1 MALLEWYRHGFI
13 MAPRA
18 WLALGVM
25 VGLLLLAV
33 VLVWRGLRRREL
45 VRRFGDEYVRAVEE
59 YGSERAAMRELRARE
74 ARVKRLHLKSLSG
87 RRRRGVNEQWPQI
100 QASFIADPIS
110 AVRKANLLIK
120 TIMQQQGYPASES
133 PEQRLADLTVDH
145 AHVVHHYREGRTLS
159 ERGAEP
165 AGTTE
170 DLRQA
175 MIHYGKVIDELVEPT
190 AAAVAAWRS
199 LKTT

>member
-25 VGLLLLAV
+25 LGLLVVAV

-45 VRRFGDEYVRAVEE
+45 VRRFGDEYLRAVEE
-59 YGSERAAMRELRARE
+59 YGSEKAAMKELRARE
-74 ARVKRLHLKSLSG
+74 ARVKSLHLKSLSG
-87 RRRRGVNEQWPQI
+87 RKRRGATEQWLKI
-100 QASFIADPIS
+100 QASFISDPIG

-120 TIMQQQGYPASES
+120 TIMQQQGYPAAEP

-145 AHVVHHYREGRTLS
+145 AHVVRHYREGRELS

-165 AGTTE
+165 SGTTE
-170 DLRQA
+170 HLRQA
-175 MIHYGKVIDELVEPT
+175 MIHYGKVVEELVEPT

>member
-18 WLALGVM
+18 WFALGVM
-25 VGLLLLAV
+25 VGLLLLAL

-74 ARVKRLHLKSLSG
+74 ARVKRLHLRSLSA
-87 RRRRGVNEQWPQI
+87 RKRRGATEQWLQI
-100 QASFIADPIS
+100 QASFIADPIG

-120 TIMQQQGYPASES
+120 TIMQQQGYPASEPS
-133 PEQRLADLTVDH
+133 EQRLADLTVDH
-145 AHVVHHYREGRTLS
+145 AHVVRHYREGRALS

-175 MIHYGKVIDELVEPT
+175 MIHYGKVVDELVEPT

>member
-1 MALLEWYRHGFI
+1 MAFLEWYRDGFI

-25 VGLLLLAV
+25 VGLLLFAV
-33 VLVWRGLRRREL
+33 ILIWRGLRRREL
-45 VRRFGDEYVRAVEE
+45 VRRFGDEYARTVEE
-59 YGSERAAMRELRARE
+59 LGSEKAAQRELRARE
-74 ARVKRLHLKSLSG
+74 LRVQRLSLKSLSG
-87 RRRRGVNEQWPQI
+87 RKRRDATEQWLRI
-100 QASFIADPIS
+100 QAGFITDPIA
-110 AVRKANLLIK
+110 AVRMANLLIK
-120 TIMQQQGYPASES
+120 TIMQQQGYPASE
-133 PEQRLADLTVDH
+133 PHEQRLADLTVDH
-145 AHVVHHYREGRTLS
+145 AHVVRHFREGRALS

-165 AGTTE
+165 SGSTE

-175 MIHYGKVIDELVEPT
+175 MIHYGKVVDELVEPT